1 MDTFRLNFIDI
12 DQSFNIPVADT
23 AVSGF
28 MVVRAPKGTAEP
40 MYFPRGQATQ
50 IHSMLGVPS
59 AHWQDLQDA
68 IDFNNQFGL
77 WISAPAGSDAE
88 YPTTYGGMYITSRG
102 IFPFFEV
109 TNKTEPNYRALVR
122 VAREKDRFLHQPGS
136 DSVVDAVLGVV
147 DGDYHVGQDESIM
160 ISNIHPQL
168 RAAADGL
175 RIRYWGNPN
184 FAAQPGEAV
193 YQLSFRGTKVVTKD
207 PSGAEVEVGTF
218 EGGVLTLAGTA
229 GDNTFLTINFD
240 NLVDA
245 SPYLTD
251 DGDFKL
257 VQEDAEYNENTY
269 KEAVTAALIE
279 RLEWT
284 VNIEDDTYAVI
295 AQKSP
300 TEHAT
305 RVTITDVGFDKYL
318 YDLSLNMYRNE
329 MVLEGRGVPYPS
341 VEDTGHPNGL
351 YFVMNEDSAYGTTGI
366 YQSRGDSLPPEN
378 VTDKYRTRYIR
389 IRGAGLLRDT
399 EGQIVLDEGV
409 NPEEAQSAEFIDTL
423 QFITAT
429 GQTVQAEVDGA
440 VKPRLNPRY
449 NTITFRL
456 EEEVYPGQL
465 TAGGTF
471 HGSLDEAGRD
481 SFGAKIFFP
490 EVLPDNALSFAEI
503 DVVRKFDSDVADSGF
518 YTGHRFIDPHS
529 SAPNTLTT
537 EIVGTRFINKV
548 NHDLRAQGVPG
559 GAAVPEYERI
569 LREGWQAAASNKFDP
584 VRVFME
590 PTGIESLKEDLYA
603 LRQQSH
609 KMSTFISGR
618 KMSAAEKNDVSSI
631 VVVGRS
637 TGTAQY
643 VNEFLRRDPYTGK
656 KYWTNLIGAVGT
668 KLCAII
674 QSKMGGWAP
683 MFTDA
688 AGLGGQLAI
697 NVEKARYEFN
707 AEEQRILDEKG
718 LNPIILD
725 SSYGLM
731 IISQK
736 TTQDPDNLSDWS
748 YLGHSMAFD
757 LFKREIRDNVMM
769 PQIGKPND
777 PYYQNMRQQQADA
790 ILARRI
796 GGGAPIWA
804 GGRIEVAN
812 VNTDEIKAQRKF
824 KIKATV
830 KVNVFSEFVELEF
843 VNISQMVQL

>member
-1 MDTFRLNFIDI
+1 MEGKTIDTFRLNFIDI

-23 AVSGF
+23 AVSGY

-50 IHSMLGVPS
+50 IHSMLGIPS

-77 WISAPAGSDAE
+77 WISAPAGTDKD

-102 IFPFFEV
+102 IFKFFDV
-109 TNKTEPNYRALVR
+109 TNKAEPNYRVLVG
-122 VAREKDRFLHQPGS
+122 VSREKDNFLHEAGD
-136 DSVVDAVLGVV
+136 DSIVDAIIGLTTDVI
-147 DGDYHVGQDESIM
+147 SIT
-160 ISNIHPQL
+160 NIHPQL

-175 RIRYWGNPN
+175 RLHYWGNPGY
-184 FAAQPGEAV
+184 AAHPGEKI
-193 YQLSFRGTKVVTKD
+193 YQLTFKGSRVIALD
-207 PSGAEVEVGTF
+207 SNDNEVEVGTF
-218 EGGVLTLAGTA
+218 DGGVLTLTGTP
-229 GDNTFLTINFD
+229 GDNTFLSLDFAELLD
-240 NLVDA
+240 P

-251 DGDFKL
+251 SGDFKL
-257 VQEDAEYNENTY
+257 AQEDAEYNENTY
-269 KEAVTAALIE
+269 KATLAELLLQ
-279 RLEWT
+279 RLDWT
-284 VNIEDDTYAVI
+284 LNIEDDTYAVL

-305 RVTITDVGFDKYL
+305 KITITDIGYDKYL

-329 MVLEGRGVPYPS
+329 IMVEGRPTPFPS
-341 VEDTGHPNGL
+341 VEDTGNADGMFFLINDDPIYSSHSP
-351 YFVMNEDSAYGTTGI
+351 SGI
-366 YQSRGDSLPPEN
+366 YKSRGDSLPPEN

-389 IRGAGLLRDT
+389 IRGAGDLRNNEDQLVT
-399 EGQIVLDEGV
+399 DSSEAFQI
-409 NPEEAQSAEFIDTL
+409 EEWIDTL
-423 QFITAT
+423 QYITAS
-429 GQTVQAEVDGA
+429 GQIVQAEVTGA
-440 VKPRLNPRY
+440 IKPRLNPTY

-465 TAGGTF
+465 TPGGTF

-490 EVLPDNALSFAEI
+490 EVLPDNSLSFAEI
-503 DVVRKFDSDVADSGF
+503 NVIRKFDAEVADSGF
-518 YTGHRFIDPHS
+518 FTGHRIVDPHT
-529 SAPNTLTT
+529 SAPNTLAID
-537 EIVGTRFINKV
+537 IVGQRYINKV
-548 NHDLRAQGVPG
+548 NRDLQSQGIPG
-559 GAAVPEYERI
+559 GAPVPEYEAI
-569 LREGWQAAASNKFDP
+569 LREGWVAAGSNKFDP

-609 KMSTFISGR
+609 KMSTFISA
-618 KMSAAEKNDVSSI
+618 KKISLAEKNDVSTI
-631 VVVGRS
+631 VVAGRS

-656 KYWTNLIGAVGT
+656 KYWTSLIGAVGT

-674 QSKMGGWAP
+674 LGKMGGWAP

-688 AGLGGQLAI
+688 GGLGGQLAV
-697 NVEKARYEFN
+697 NVEKAKYEFN

-718 LNPIILD
+718 VNPIILD

-790 ILARRI
+790 ILGRRI
-796 GGGAPIWA
+796 GGSAPIWA
-804 GGRIEVAN
+804 AGKIEVAN

-830 KVNVFSEFVELEF
+830 KVSVFAEFVELEF
-843 VNISQMVQL
+843 VNIGQSMSI

>member
-23 AVSGF
+23 AVSGY

-40 MYFPRGQATQ
+40 IYFPRGQATQ
-50 IHSMLGVPS
+50 IHSMLGIPS

-77 WISAPAGSDAE
+77 WISAPAGSDAD

-102 IFPFFEV
+102 LFPFFDV
-109 TNKTEPNYRALVR
+109 TDKDEPNYRVLVN
-122 VAREKDRFLHQPGS
+122 VSKEKDTFLHEDGENSIIEAVIGS
-136 DSVVDAVLGVV
+136 SADSI
-147 DGDYHVGQDESIM
+147 SIT
-160 ISNIHPQL
+160 NIHSQL

-175 RIRYWGNPN
+175 RFHYWGNPEYAN
-184 FAAQPGEAV
+184 HPGEKI
-193 YQLSFRGTKVVTKD
+193 YQLTFKGSRVVALD
-207 PSGAEVEVGTF
+207 SGDNEVDVGTF
-218 EGGVLTLAGTA
+218 DGSVLTLTGTP
-229 GDNTFLTINFD
+229 GDDTFLALDFAD
-240 NLVDA
+240 LLDPA
-245 SPYLTD
+245 PYLTD
-251 DGDFKL
+251 SGDFKL

-269 KEAVTAALIE
+269 KDALAEMIFQ

-284 VNIEDDTYAVI
+284 LNIEDDTYAVI

-305 RVTITDVGFDKYL
+305 RVTITDIGYDKYL

-329 MVLEGRGVPYPS
+329 IMTEGRPTPFPS
-341 VEDTGHPNGL
+341 VEDTGHSDGL
-351 YFVMNEDSAYGTTGI
+351 FFVINDDPTYESHSPSGI
-366 YQSRGDSLPPEN
+366 YKSRGDSLPPED
-378 VTDKYRTRYIR
+378 VTEKYRTRYLR
-389 IRGAGLLRDT
+389 IRGPGNLRDN
-399 EGQIVLDEGV
+399 EGQLITDGSELLQVEDWV
-409 NPEEAQSAEFIDTL
+409 DTL
-423 QFITAT
+423 QYITAT
-429 GQTVQAEVDGA
+429 GQIVQAEVDGEI
-440 VKPRLNPRY
+440 KPRLNPRY

-465 TAGGTF
+465 TSGGTF

-490 EVLPDNALSFAEI
+490 EVLPDNSLSFAEI
-503 DVVRKFDSDVADSGF
+503 EVVRRFDADVSDSGF
-518 YTGHRFIDPHS
+518 FTGHRIVDPHT
-529 SAPNTLTT
+529 SAPNTATL
-537 EIVGTRFINKV
+537 EISGQRYISKINR
-548 NHDLRAQGVPG
+548 DLQSQGVPG
-559 GAAVPEYERI
+559 GAPDEGYEKI
-569 LREGWQAAASNKFDP
+569 LREGWQEAASNKFDP

-609 KMSTFISGR
+609 QLSTFISA
-618 KMSAAEKNDVSSI
+618 KKISSSEKNDVASI

-643 VNEFLRRDPYTGK
+643 VNEFLRRDSYTGK
-656 KYWTNLIGAVGT
+656 KYWTSLIGAVGT

-674 QSKMGGWAP
+674 QNKMGGWAP

-688 AGLGGQLAI
+688 GGLGGQLAI
-697 NVEKARYEFN
+697 NVEKAKYEFD

-757 LFKREIRDNVMM
+757 LFKREIRDNVMI
-769 PQIGKPND
+769 PQLGKPND

-790 ILARRI
+790 ILGRRT

-804 GGRIEVAN
+804 DGRIDVAN

-843 VNISQMVQL
+843 VNVGQTVSL